1 MKKIT
6 ALILAVLLAVA
17 SCGILAGCAAT
28 PQVEDLYDRVV
39 YLIEEAYE
47 VNTVFYGPGL
57 PVYENGSEYAE
68 LNHVYFGFD
77 QAKHYEYVTPQS
89 KFQTVEQIKIA
100 AEKVY
105 SKGFLEV
112 VLYPAAFDGY
122 AIDNSAGGTAFGLA
136 RYQDIS
142 GVFCQS
148 LSKDENGKDE
158 NTLYTAMRVYDYST
172 MEVLSLGRADACK
185 VSMQSWLES
194 TPEKVETVEI
204 SLILQD
210 GEWYLDSFTGA

>member
-1 MKKIT
+1 MKKAF
-6 ALILAVLLAVA
+6 ALFLSLVMVVA
-17 SCGILAGCAAT
+17 SCGMMTGCAAA
-28 PQVEDLYDRVV
+28 PEVEEFYDRVV
-39 YLIEEAYE
+39 YLVENAYA

-57 PVYENGSEYAE
+57 PVYDTDSEYAE

-77 QAKHYEYVTPQS
+77 QKGNYEFVTPQS
-89 KFQTVEQIKIA
+89 KFQTVDQIKIA

-105 SKGFLEV
+105 SKGFLND
-112 VLYPAAFDGY
+112 VLYPATFDGY

-136 RYQDIS
+136 RYQEIA

-148 LSKDENGKDE
+148 LSENAEGKDL

-172 MEVLSLGRADACK
+172 MKVLSLGREDACK
-185 VSMQSWLES
+185 VSMQSWLEDS
-194 TPEKVETVEI
+194 PEQVETVEI
-204 SLILQD
+204 AMILQD